1 MSVST
6 TNLASL
12 AYAPETVPGVIDA
25 SPAFQLLPV
34 LSIELLEQ
42 IVGVASEAITGD
54 RMKGD
59 VVIVDADVAGDC
71 NYELSYVPW
80 KPLMISLLQQGG
92 TADAAVDISA
102 SDISAVES
110 SGTFESSG
118 TNFVTENVAVGQWVK
133 VAGFTESKNNGI
145 FRITVVTTGA
155 ITIDAT
161 LHPDG
166 LTDEAVGDA
175 ITMKS
180 DMFRNGTSVID
191 TFSMRKR
198 VYVGATPYYFYYPG
212 CIVNSMSFA
221 MTTASIITGA
231 MNVVGTTGEG
241 TGTAKS
247 GETTVAVP
255 AYNLLN
261 ATSSVAATYL
271 SSLSSAVFNSL
282 NLTVNNNMTAKKGIG
297 TLGALD
303 QGAFDFEVTADCE
316 LYFEDLTLYDNFKA
330 STGFITAIV
339 MTDTAGNSIVMS
351 MPNCKFLNL
360 TEPIPGK
367 NNFLMETGQ
376 IESLAHPTL
385 GCNFQLDFMAA

>member
-12 AYAPETVPGVIDA
+12 AYVAETVPGTIPT

-34 LSIELLEQ
+34 LSIDLLEK
-42 IVGVASEAITGD
+42 IVGVASEAITGN

-59 VVIVDADVAGDC
+59 IVIVDADVGGDS
-71 NYELSYVPW
+71 NYELSYTPW
-80 KPLMISLLQQGG
+80 KPLMIALLQQGG
-92 TADAAVDISA
+92 TADAAVAISA
-102 SDISAVES
+102 SDISAVAS
-110 SGTFESSG
+110 GGTFESSG
-118 TNFVTENVAVGQWVK
+118 TNFVTENVAVGQWLK

-145 FRITVVTTGA
+145 FRITAVASGA
-155 ITIDAT
+155 ITIDST

-166 LTDEAVGDA
+166 LTDEAIGDA
-175 ITMKS
+175 VTMKS
-180 DMFRNGTSVID
+180 DMYRNGSSVID

-231 MNVVGTTGEG
+231 MNMVGTVGEG
-241 TGTAKS
+241 TASPKS
-247 GETTVAVP
+247 GETTVVVP
-255 AYNLLN
+255 EYHLLN
-261 ATSSVAATYL
+261 ATSSVGATYL
-271 SSLSSAVFNSL
+271 SSLTTAVFNSL
-282 NLTVNNNMTAKKGIG
+282 SLNVNNNMTAKKGIG

-303 QGAFDFEVTADCE
+303 QGAFDFEVIVDCE
-316 LYFEDLTLYDNFKA
+316 LYFEDLTLYNNFKN
-330 STGFITAIV
+330 STGFITAV
-339 MTDTAGNSIVMS
+339 EMTDSAGNSIVMS

-367 NNFLMETGQ
+367 NNFLMESGQ
-376 IESLAHPTL
+376 IESLADPTL
-385 GCNFQLDFMAA
+385 GCNFQLDFMSA